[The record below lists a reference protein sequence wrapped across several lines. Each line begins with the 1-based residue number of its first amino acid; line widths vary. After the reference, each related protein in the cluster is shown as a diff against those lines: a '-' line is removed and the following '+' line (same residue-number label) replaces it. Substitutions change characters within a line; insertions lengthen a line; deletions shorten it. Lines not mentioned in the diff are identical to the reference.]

1 MIGLLSAHIAQ
12 ALTDDRVPPARG
24 PRPARAPRGGSFAP
38 DSTAPTQERG
48 HIRRRLTRSRPS
60 DQSHLA

>member
-1 MIGLLSAHIAQ
+1 MIGLFSAHIAQ
-12 ALTDDRVPPARG
+12 VLADDRVPPARG
-24 PRPARAPRGGSFAP
+24 PRPARTPRSGSFTP
-38 DSTAPTQERG
+38 DSASPTQERG